1 MKREQKFWFGDT
13 DHCVHALKRNLTI
26 NNTLALQFTH
36 WKSVISLKLK
46 VIIMSHVTK
55 TIFQVITS
63 RQRNAVIREIYCC
76 KSSTVWLLKNCPK
89 NVSKSYHIPDLAEKS
104 RKRHCPCVLCT
115 VAICVKTCISR
126 FSNFLK
132 GKKVKF
138 ISTVRIFWTQESVQS
153 HMLRYFQAKA
163 FDSVCCTHFFF
174 MAQFLYCFLKK

>member
-1 MKREQKFWFGDT
+1 
-13 DHCVHALKRNLTI
+13 
-26 NNTLALQFTH
+26 
-36 WKSVISLKLK
+36 
-46 VIIMSHVTK
+46 MSHVTK

-163 FDSVCCTHFFF
+163 FDSVCCTHFFHGTIPVLLF
-174 MAQFLYCFLKK
+174 EEVKIIEASFCDLTTNILVTRQM